1 MVVAKLILGTVP
13 IHAGPQDKQVPPV
26 YSRSVCTRQQT
37 DDEGGQNPLTYPV
50 VTSVVMRASSRDVT
64 NTRSMPIYLP

>member
-1 MVVAKLILGTVP
+1 
-13 IHAGPQDKQVPPV
+13 V

-50 VTSVVMRASSRDVT
+50 VTSVVMRASSRAVT